1 MPFCVSCGVANV
13 SGARF
18 CKACGAAVASP
29 SPLPPSLQALAAR
42 MEMPMP
48 LTVAWF
54 ERLMYT
60 ALGLGCFNAILGYP
74 RLSEDPRI
82 SALGAD
88 FPLILAIVFLLFSLP
103 LAVWWIWLIARR
115 RKNWARWTQL
125 ILLIVSLPFVISNAA
140 TMLLTTP
147 VVGALSALA
156 GALQPLH
163 LIMVFSGE
171 SRDWFKRPAV

>member
-1 MPFCVSCGVANV
+1 MPYCTHCGVANV

-18 CKACGAAVASP
+18 CKACGAAAASP
-29 SPLPPSLQALAAR
+29 SSLPPSLQALAAR

-48 LTVAWF
+48 STVAWF

-74 RLSEDPRI
+74 YLSEDPRI

-88 FPLILAIVFLLFSLP
+88 FPLILVIVLLVFSLP

-125 ILLIVSLPFVISNAA
+125 VLFIVCLPFVISYAA
-140 TMLLTTP
+140 AMLLTDP

-156 GALQPLH
+156 GALQAAALV
-163 LIMVFSGE
+163 MVFSGE
-171 SRDWFKRPAV
+171 SRDWFRGLAA

>member
-18 CKACGAAVASP
+18 CKACGAAAASP
-29 SPLPPSLQALAAR
+29 SPLPLSLQALAAR

-48 LTVAWF
+48 STVAWF

-60 ALGLGCFNAILGYP
+60 ALGLGCFNVILGYP
-74 RLSEDPRI
+74 HLSEDPRI

-88 FPLILAIVFLLFSLP
+88 FPLIFVIVFLVFSLP

-125 ILLIVSLPFVISNAA
+125 VLFIVSLPFVISTAA
-140 TMLLTTP
+140 TMLSTEP
-147 VVGALSALA
+147 VVGALSGLA
-156 GALQPLH
+156 GALQSAALV
-163 LIMVFSGE
+163 MVFSGE
-171 SRDWFKRPAV
+171 SRDWLKRSAV